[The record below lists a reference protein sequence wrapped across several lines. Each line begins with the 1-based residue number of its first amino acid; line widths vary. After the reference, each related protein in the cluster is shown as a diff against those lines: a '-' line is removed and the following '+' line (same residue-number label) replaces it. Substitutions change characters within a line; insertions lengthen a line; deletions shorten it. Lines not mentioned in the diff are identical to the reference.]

1 MKQLRAF
8 ILVVLLSLIT
18 INSYS
23 TQIDSLRQE
32 LKITKVDTVRV
43 KQYLELSRLYN
54 NKIPDSAVHFIQ
66 QALNISNKNNF
77 REGVIK
83 SYIAFSG
90 AYLKSNPDSSIYYAD
105 RALPLLK
112 PDDYRFLAEVYL
124 SKGVAQR
131 YKENQAE
138 AMKLYKLSAESAQKC
153 NDVLILAK
161 VYNNMGN
168 LIAAQDNN
176 KAKEYYKKGL
186 LVTDQQKSAN
196 LRAHLLI
203 NLGGMYF
210 GEGNYD
216 TAKVLLEEALV
227 IKKARNDYYTQ
238 SIISANLGRIYNQ
251 REQYDSSI
259 TILKEGLR
267 IAEKVNFPYGIQH
280 NMQMLQSVYF
290 FKKDYPKSIF
300 YGKKI
305 LEMDFENKDFL
316 LLEGVNAFLARAFE
330 STGAYKE
337 ALEYQRASQIMAD
350 SLYNKA
356 QSEVIAKLEAEFRSK
371 EQAQRIKLLEQEKKT
386 EEANNKLLLIGVVF
400 SIILLL
406 ISLIAYRQ
414 KQLYNDR
421 LEKEVEQ
428 QTKDLI
434 IKNKEL
440 VKANN
445 DLNQFNYIASHD
457 IKEPI
462 RIISGYI
469 RLIRQKVSDEHKVE
483 LKPYFETIEKGIK
496 QLYTLI
502 EDIVQYTNYSQ
513 NKVIEYTDVNLTD
526 LVKNIE
532 LGLDKLIKEK
542 NGKVIYNDLP
552 EIKSNTSILYVA
564 LKNLIQNGLQF
575 NQSESPKIELSHTET
590 ATSTILKIKDNGIGI
605 DPKYHTKIFE
615 MFKRLHH
622 RDKFDTT
629 TGLGLSITK
638 TLVEKIDGEI
648 AVESEEGNGATF
660 IITLPKI
667 LN

>member
-1 MKQLRAF
+1 MKQFRAF
-8 ILVVLLSLIT
+8 ILVILLSLVT

-23 TQIDSLRQE
+23 TQIDSLKQE
-32 LKITKVDTVRV
+32 LKITTVDTVRV
-43 KQYLELSRLYN
+43 NQYLELSRLYN
-54 NKIPDSAVHFIQ
+54 NKLPDSAVYFTQ

-77 REGVIK
+77 KDGIIR
-83 SYIAFSG
+83 SYIAFIG
-90 AYLKSNPDSSIYYAD
+90 IYLKPNPDSSIYYAD
-105 RALPLLK
+105 RVLPLLK
-112 PDDYRFLAEVYL
+112 PNDHRFLAEVYL
-124 SKGVAQR
+124 GKGVAQR
-131 YKENQAE
+131 YKENQVE
-138 AMKLYKLSAESAQKC
+138 AMKFYKLSAESAQKC

-168 LIAAQDNN
+168 LIAVQDNK

-186 LVTDQQKSAN
+186 LVTDQPKSTIV
-196 LRAHLLI
+196 RSHLLI

-227 IKKARNDYYTQ
+227 IIKARNDYYTQ

-267 IAEKVNFPYGIQH
+267 IAEKVNFPYGMQH
-280 NMQMLQSVYF
+280 NIQVLQSTYF

-305 LEMDFENKDFL
+305 LEMDFENKDFS

-371 EQAQRIKLLEQEKKT
+371 EQTQRIKLLEQEKKT
-386 EEANNKLLLIGVVF
+386 EEANNKLLLIGVAF

-414 KQLYNDR
+414 KQRYNHR

-462 RIISGYI
+462 RVIGGYI
-469 RLIRQKVSDEHKVE
+469 RIIRQKIPDENKIE
-483 LKPYFETIEKGIK
+483 LKPYFETIEKSIK

-502 EDIVQYTNYSQ
+502 EDIVQYTNHSQ
-513 NKVIEYTDVNLTD
+513 NKAIEYTDVNLTD

-532 LGLDKLIKEK
+532 LGLDKLIKDK
-542 NGKVIYNDLP
+542 NGKVICNDLP

-575 NQSESPKIELSHTET
+575 NQSESPKVELLHTET
-590 ATSTILKIKDNGIGI
+590 ATSTILEIKDNGIGI
-605 DPKYHTKIFE
+605 DPKYHTKVFE

-638 TLVEKIDGEI
+638 TLVEKIGGEI

-660 IITLPKI
+660 IITLPKTR
-667 LN
+667 N

>member
-23 TQIDSLRQE
+23 TQIDSLRRE

-54 NKIPDSAVHFIQ
+54 NKTPDSAVYFTR

-90 AYLKSNPDSSIYYAD
+90 VYLKSNPDSSIYYAD

-124 SKGVAQR
+124 GKGVAQR
-131 YKENQAE
+131 YKENPAE
-138 AMKLYKLSAESAQKC
+138 AMKFYKLSAESAQKY

-305 LEMDFENKDFL
+305 LEMDFENKDFS

>member
-23 TQIDSLRQE
+23 TQIDSLRRE

-54 NKIPDSAVHFIQ
+54 NKIPDSAVYFTQ

-83 SYIAFSG
+83 SHIAFSG
-90 AYLKSNPDSSIYYAD
+90 VYLKSNPDSSIYYAD

-124 SKGVAQR
+124 GKGVAQR
-131 YKENQAE
+131 YKENPAE
-138 AMKLYKLSAESAQKC
+138 AMKFYKLSAESAQKC

-305 LEMDFENKDFL
+305 LEMDFENKDFS